1 DQVIDKIEKV
11 EENINN
17 RFELLNQDQVKE
29 KIEEIEKSMKKLL
42 NGVERHQFIPA
53 AKRVKLDTLL
63 IRPCMVGENEVV
75 YMEGGCYVKGKNSLG
90 KWLYWMPYL
99 LALNEF
105 L

>member
-42 NGVERHQFIPA
+42 NGGVRIKS
-53 AKRVKLDTLL
+53 KR
-63 IRPCMVGENEVV
+63 N
-75 YMEGGCYVKGKNSLG
+75 
-90 KWLYWMPYL
+90 
-99 LALNEF
+99 LNKSKKKT
-105 L
+105 